1 MKELKQKKET
11 KKKPGEFQKQKK
23 KFQNI
28 QHNRDQLKLL
38 NEKQILEAELFILDP
53 DGFKKVT
60 IVPLDMSNPHYDY
73 KTLCYYGTRVVYLS
87 HNGRGGKLRTAYLIE
102 KDSGGRCKV
111 DGEGFIEWD
120 SCFGIIVKEEKLAA
134 KKRAS

>member
-1 MKELKQKKET
+1 MKELKQKKEA
-11 KKKPGEFQKQKK
+11 KKKAGEFQKKK
-23 KFQNI
+23 KKYQNI

-38 NEKQILEAELFILDP
+38 KEGQLIEAELFILDP
-53 DGFKKVT
+53 DGFKRVT

-73 KTLCYYGTRVVYLS
+73 KEICYYGARVVYLS

-111 DGEGFIEWD
+111 SEEGFIEWD
-120 SCFGIIVKEEKLAA
+120 ECYGIIVKEEKLAS
-134 KKRAS
+134 KKGAN